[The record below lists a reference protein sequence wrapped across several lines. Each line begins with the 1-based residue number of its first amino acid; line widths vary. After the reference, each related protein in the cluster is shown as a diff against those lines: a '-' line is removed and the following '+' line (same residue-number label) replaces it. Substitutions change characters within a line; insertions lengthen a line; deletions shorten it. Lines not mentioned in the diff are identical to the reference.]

1 MRVQDLVQD
10 LLQKIID
17 QADLFEVST
26 DLLIG
31 LDGTSEV
38 IVETH
43 IDGMRYYLVRCPSQP
58 EDDRVH
64 LTPREQS
71 IAQLVAQGLP
81 NKCIAK
87 QLEISPWTVATH
99 LRRLFAK
106 LGVSTRSAMIAK
118 LLSGNLL

>member
-1 MRVQDLVQD
+1 MRVQDLLQD

-17 QADLFEVST
+17 QANLFEVST
-26 DLLIG
+26 DFPIG
-31 LDGTSEV
+31 LDGASEV

>member
-1 MRVQDLVQD
+1 MKVQDFVQD
-10 LLQKIID
+10 LLQQIID
-17 QADLFEVST
+17 QVDLLEVST
-26 DLLIG
+26 GWQIVPDATG
-31 LDGTSEV
+31 EV
-38 IVETH
+38 IIETD
-43 IDGMRYYLVRCPSQP
+43 INGMRYYLVRCPSRS
-58 EDDRVH
+58 EDDHIH

>member
-1 MRVQDLVQD
+1 MRVQEILQQ

-17 QADLFEVST
+17 RSDLLEVSM
-26 DLLIG
+26 G
-31 LDGTSEV
+31 LPIAPDAISEV
-38 IVETH
+38 LVETH
-43 IDGMRYYLVRCPSQP
+43 IDGMRYYLVRCPSQSKN
-58 EDDRVH
+58 DRVH

-71 IAQLVAQGLP
+71 IAQLIAQGLP

-99 LRRLFAK
+99 IRRLFSK

-118 LLSGNLL
+118 LLSDNLL

>member
-10 LLQKIID
+10 LLQQIID
-17 QADLFEVST
+17 RADLLDVST
-26 DLLIG
+26 G
-31 LDGTSEV
+31 LTIATDGTSEV

-58 EDDRVH
+58 QDDRVH

-118 LLSGNLL
+118 LLSENLL

>member
-1 MRVQDLVQD
+1 MRVQDLIQD
-10 LLQKIID
+10 LLQQIVD
-17 QADLFEVST
+17 RVDLFEVST
-26 DLLIG
+26 G
-31 LDGTSEV
+31 LSIAPDAISEV
-38 IVETH
+38 IVETN
-43 IDGMRYYLVRCPSQP
+43 IDGMRYYLVRCPSP
-58 EDDRVH
+58 SDDDRVH

-87 QLEISPWTVATH
+87 ELEISPWTVATH

-106 LGVSTRSAMIAK
+106 LGVTTRSAMIAK

>member
-1 MRVQDLVQD
+1 MRVQDLVQNLLQQIVDRAD
-10 LLQKIID
+10 LL
-17 QADLFEVST
+17 EVST
-26 DLLIG
+26 DASIS
-31 LDGTSEV
+31 DASSQV
-38 IVETH
+38 IVDTH
-43 IDGMRYYLVRCPSQP
+43 IDGMRYYVVRCPSP
-58 EDDRVH
+58 VAEDRVH

-71 IAQLVAQGLP
+71 IAQLVARGLP

-87 QLEISPWTVATH
+87 QLQISPWTVATH

>member
-10 LLQKIID
+10 LLQQIID
-17 QADLFEVST
+17 RADLLDVST
-26 DLLIG
+26 G
-31 LDGTSEV
+31 LTIATDGASEV

-58 EDDRVH
+58 QDDRVH

-118 LLSGNLL
+118 LLSENLL

>member
-10 LLQKIID
+10 LLQQIID
-17 QADLFEVST
+17 RADLLDVST
-26 DLLIG
+26 G
-31 LDGTSEV
+31 LTIATDGTSEV

-58 EDDRVH
+58 QDDRVH